1 MSTFAFDSISSSRRV
16 PGSQMEFSNVRA
28 LTGLPAAVQ
37 KVLLVGQKLATGT
50 VAALTPK
57 RITQVAEGAAFFG
70 RGSVLA
76 AMVARAI
83 AVNSSTELWAIGLDD
98 NGAGTAATWTV
109 TLTGPATS
117 AGTLAYLIAGQK
129 VPVAVA
135 SGDTAT
141 IAATA
146 LAAAVNALPDL
157 PVTATSA
164 AGVVTLTFRH
174 KGTAGNDLDIRLNY
188 YEGEVTPAGLTSVVA
203 AGVAGATN
211 PDLTAAFAA
220 IGDVQYQTIALGFN
234 DAANLTVADTEM
246 LSRWGPGRQIDG
258 RVFAGLSGSFSTC
271 STFGATRNGIF
282 TTIVGAYKMPSPP
295 WEVAAG
301 FAGVAAFN
309 LQIDP
314 ARPLTDL
321 VVSGL
326 LPPKPGER
334 FIDSERNILLS
345 NAIST
350 FRVTAGGEVAIER
363 LISTYRVNSLGFP
376 DVSWL
381 DVTTTAT
388 LSYYRFSYRAR
399 MAAKFPRAKLTN
411 DTIRSIRA
419 ETIALA
425 RDWGDAGL
433 MEDVDGFIAGLVL
446 ERDSTNV
453 NQLNTLMIPNV
464 VNGLLQLAARIEFI
478 L

>member
-1 MSTFAFDSISSSRRV
+1 VTIVFDTISSARRV
-16 PGSQMEFSNVRA
+16 PGSQVEFSNVRA

-37 KVLLVGQKLATGT
+37 KILLVGQSLPTGT

-57 RITQVAEGAAFFG
+57 RITQVGEGAAFFG
-70 RGSVLA
+70 RGSIVA

-83 AVNSSTELWAIGLDD
+83 AANSSTELWAIGVAD
-98 NGAGTAATWTV
+98 NGAGTAATWTI
-109 TLTGPATS
+109 TITGPSTG
-117 AGTLAYLIAGQK
+117 AGTLAYLINGTK

-141 IAATA
+141 IVATA
-146 LAAAVNALPDL
+146 IAAAINAAADL

-164 AGVVTLTFRH
+164 AGVVTVTFRH

-188 YEGEVTPAGLTSVVA
+188 YEGEVTPGGLVSVVA
-203 AGVAGATN
+203 AGAAGATN
-211 PDLTAAFAA
+211 PDLATVFAA
-220 IGDVQYQTIALGFN
+220 IGDAQYQAIALGFN
-234 DAANLTVADTEM
+234 DAANLTVADTEL

-258 RVFAGLSGSFSTC
+258 RAFAGMSGSFSTC
-271 STFGATRNGIF
+271 SSFGATRNGIF

-301 FAGVAAFN
+301 VAATASFN

-321 VVSGL
+321 VVTGL
-326 LPPKPGER
+326 LPPKAGDR
-334 FIDSERNILLS
+334 FIDSERNLLLQ

-350 FRVTAGGEVAIER
+350 FRVTAAGEVAIER
-363 LISTYRVNSLGFP
+363 LISTYRVNPLGFP

-388 LSYYRFSYRAR
+388 LSYYRFSWRAR
-399 MAAKFPRAKLTN
+399 MAQKFPRVKLTT
-411 DTIRSIRA
+411 DTINSIKA

-425 RDWGDAGL
+425 RDWFDAGL
-433 MEDVDGFIAGLVL
+433 MEDVDGFIARLVI
-446 ERDSTNV
+446 ERDATNR
-453 NQLNTLMIPNV
+453 NQLNVLMAPDV
-464 VNGLLQLAARIEFI
+464 VNPLLQLAARVEFI